1 MLEDARRLGRR
12 RCGIGGGSQLLRVH
26 PVVVVVGRQ
35 RGPFGERRRSVI
47 SDRCLG
53 ATARRGGGAAGHVLQ
68 DIAPRSDVRER
79 ERAGLSVRRR
89 RGQEG
94 VAAIELHR
102 PAQQG
107 DQRIAATRDAR
118 DRPELAE
125 RETEGRRRPDRC
137 VERVSAARVELLVPP
152 LDLVSGDRCAEFERA
167 SSDRKGERPCDGRRR
182 GEADRTGS
190 VDRVHGRPG
199 ERCAGRVRHGPA
211 EGRAHA
217 GRGAGL
223 EDVLEEALP
232 RVGHGGRR
240 AVEAPQEPAATLR
253 DQGVMARIT
262 DLAADPGHSRDGSG
276 VVDRDVR
283 AAGGVQRR
291 CAIRGNAHEV
301 RSSPNGIERIDADR
315 GCPANGVPAAR
326 PADIEPECPEERV
339 AALADADRRHPG
351 SGDVIRGRGRTPR
364 AEVARFV
371 ADDDGSVSGEVRGL
385 GLRDRQLIDRE
396 PIRREEGRERIT
408 DRSVG

>member
-1 MLEDARRLGRR
+1 
-12 RCGIGGGSQLLRVH
+12 
-26 PVVVVVGRQ
+26 
-35 RGPFGERRRSVI
+35 
-47 SDRCLG
+47 
-53 ATARRGGGAAGHVLQ
+53 
-68 DIAPRSDVRER
+68 
-79 ERAGLSVRRR
+79 
-89 RGQEG
+89 
-94 VAAIELHR
+94 
-102 PAQQG
+102 
-107 DQRIAATRDAR
+107 
-118 DRPELAE
+118 
-125 RETEGRRRPDRC
+125 
-137 VERVSAARVELLVPP
+137 
-152 LDLVSGDRCAEFERA
+152 
-167 SSDRKGERPCDGRRR
+167 
-182 GEADRTGS
+182 
-190 VDRVHGRPG
+190 
-199 ERCAGRVRHGPA
+199 
-211 EGRAHA
+211 
-217 GRGAGL
+217 
-223 EDVLEEALP
+223 
-232 RVGHGGRR
+232 
-240 AVEAPQEPAATLR
+240 
-253 DQGVMARIT
+253 MARIT

-339 AALADADRRHPG
+339 AALADADGRHPG

-408 DRSVG
+408 GRSVGRIHVCDLVRWDDGRADGELRRPGRGRRGRRDRVPDGDHEVQRGHRRDGSIRVGHERLLPHEGGAFSVSARVARGAHEEIGFDGGRRGRGDVPADLRRRRVARGSVDRREVLQIVRPGVRIARTPRRAVVVRGNAVARG